1 MAARAISLAAGVLP
15 DFSPPETVSAAAA
28 AGFDATGVWVDPKTW
43 TATTTRETRA
53 RLADGA
59 IPVLDVEVIWI
70 RPGPDSPDHFRI
82 LDIGAELGAANAL
95 VVSSEPDE
103 TAAARKLARI
113 VAHGRDVGV
122 RVSLEFGFFTEVKSL
137 DAAMRLLDD
146 CGAPDAGLLI
156 DPLHLRRTGGRP
168 EDVARIPAS
177 RFAYAQFCDAP
188 DGGPGAADIP
198 GIITEALDLRMMPG
212 EGDLPLVAL
221 LDSLP
226 DDLPLSVE
234 LRSKALRD
242 AYPDAADRAVAL
254 ARSTRSYLAKV
265 DRARECDGSADCR
278 SGALPFVPARDLGN
292 LR

>member
-1 MAARAISLAAGVLP
+1 MTGHPISLAAGVLP
-15 DFSPPETVSAAAA
+15 EFSPSKTVVAAAA
-28 AGFDATGVWVDPKTW
+28 AGFDATGVWVDAESW
-43 TATTTRETRA
+43 TAATTRETKA
-53 RLADGA
+53 RLAEAG

-70 RPGPDSPDHFRI
+70 RPGSDNPDHLRI

-113 VAHGRDVGV
+113 AEHGRDVGV

-137 DAAMRLLDD
+137 DAAMRLLDA
-146 CGAPDAGLLI
+146 CGAADAGLLI

-168 EDVARIPAS
+168 EDVARIPAG

-188 DGGPGAADIP
+188 DSGPGADDIP
-198 GIITEALDLRMMPG
+198 GIITEALDLRLMPG
-212 EGDLPLVAL
+212 EGDLPLAKL
-221 LDSLP
+221 LDSMP

-242 AYPDAADRAVAL
+242 TYPDAADRAAAL
-254 ARSTRSYLAKV
+254 ARGTRLYLARV
-265 DRARECDGSADCR
+265 EQDR
-278 SGALPFVPARDLGN
+278 GALAG
-292 LR
+292 